1 MDRSWNR
8 WKTITGLLLALT
20 LAACDSAKEEAGPD
34 ASGAGEAQP
43 PAAEAPASAQV
54 LVDPNRF
61 GIYSTVKLSADL
73 SHLTDNQRRMIA
85 LLIEA
90 AQIMDNLFWQQAYGS
105 KAELL
110 SRIDDPRARQF
121 AQINYGPWDR
131 LNANAPFLAGFGAK
145 PPGARFYP
153 ADMTKAEF
161 ESADLA
167 GKSDLYTLL
176 RRGADQQ
183 LITVPY
189 NEAYATELEQAAKL
203 LDEAARLAEHEGFA
217 RYLELR
223 AQALR
228 SNEYRASDMAWMDVK
243 GNPIEVVIGPIENYE
258 DQLFNYKT
266 AFSAYVLVKDLEW
279 SARLARFAGFLPAL
293 QRGLPVPD
301 EYKAQEPG
309 TNSDLNAYDVIYYAG
324 DSNAGSKTIAINLP
338 NDEVVQQAK
347 GARRLQLKNAMRAK
361 FDRILTPITDA
372 LINPDQ
378 RDHVTFDAFF
388 SNTMFHEVAHGLGI
402 KLTLNGFGTVRQSL
416 KELGSA
422 IEEGKADI
430 LGLYMI
436 TALTDMNEL
445 DPEKLED
452 HYVTFVASIFR
463 SIRFGATSAHGQAN
477 MVRFNYFVDAGAIVY
492 DAASRT
498 YAVDMTAMREAMNS
512 LSTRLLMLQ
521 GNGDYAG
528 AKQLLQEKGLV
539 GEALQADLDRLDTLG
554 IPVDVVFEQGP
565 ALLGL

>member
-1 MDRSWNR
+1 MLKPESL
-8 WKTITGLLLALT
+8 WKVAVAGLVLAI
-20 LAACDSAKEEAGPD
+20 AACDTATN
-34 ASGAGEAQP
+34 
-43 PAAEAPASAQV
+43 EAPAETVAPAEESGALPESQEPARV
-54 LVDPNRF
+54 IVDSNRF
-61 GIYSTVKLSADL
+61 DIYSTVKLSADL

-85 LLIEA
+85 VLIDA
-90 AQIMDNLFWQQAYGS
+90 AQIMDSLFWQQAYGS
-105 KAELL
+105 KTELMA
-110 SRIDDPRARQF
+110 RIDDPQAHRF
-121 AQINYGPWDR
+121 ALINYGPWDR
-131 LNANAPFLAGFGAK
+131 LNANKPFLSGYGEKPLGAG
-145 PPGARFYP
+145 FYP

-161 ESADLA
+161 ESADL
-167 GKSDLYTLL
+167 SDKTGLYTLL
-176 RRGADQQ
+176 RRDANRQ
-183 LITVPY
+183 LVTVPY
-189 NEAYATELEQAAKL
+189 HEAYAAELEQAAKL
-203 LDEAARLAEHEGFA
+203 LREAAALAEHEGFA

-223 AQALR
+223 AQALL
-228 SNEYRASDMAWMDVK
+228 SNEYRESDMAWMDVK

-266 AFSAYVLVKDLEW
+266 AFSAYVLVKDLAW
-279 SARLARFAGFLPAL
+279 SERLARFAGFLPAL
-293 QRGLPVPD
+293 QRGLPVP
-301 EYKAQEPG
+301 EQYKAQEPG

-361 FDRILTPITDA
+361 FDRILTPITSA
-372 LINPDQ
+372 LISADQ

-388 SNTMFHEVAHGLGI
+388 ANTMFHEVAHGLGI

-463 SIRFGATSAHGQAN
+463 SIRFGATSAHGRAN
-477 MVRFNYFVDAGAIVY
+477 MVRFNYFLEAGAIAY
-492 DAASRT
+492 DPDSKT
-498 YAVDMTAMREAMNS
+498 YSVNLPAMREAMNS
-512 LSTRLLMLQ
+512 LSTQLLMLQ
-521 GNGDYAG
+521 GNGDYEG
-528 AKQLLQEKGLV
+528 AKLLLQEKGLV
-539 GEALQADLDRLDTLG
+539 GKTLQADLDRLDTLG
-554 IPVDVVFEQGP
+554 IPVDVVFEQG
-565 ALLGL
+565 AAILGL